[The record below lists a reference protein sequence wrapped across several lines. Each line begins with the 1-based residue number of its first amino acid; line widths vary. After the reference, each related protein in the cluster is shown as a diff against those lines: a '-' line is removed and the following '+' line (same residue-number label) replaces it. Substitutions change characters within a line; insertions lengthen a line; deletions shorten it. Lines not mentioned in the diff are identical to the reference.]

1 MFEFLVVLL
10 LVLIVL
16 SIPSARG
23 MLSRLIGVTGYFL
36 GVVILVVAVILIL
49 IALLS

>member
-1 MFEFLVVLL
+1 MIICPETLDFTAFFAF
-10 LVLIVL
+10 
-16 SIPSARG
+16 ARG